1 MIVVSDSTPLMHFAK
16 VGKLY
21 VLRVLYRK
29 IAITETVRSEVVEE
43 GVLLGKRDALEVKK
57 EIGRWIEVR
66 EPSGSA
72 AKLAEKYG
80 IHIGEAKSILL
91 AKEMKALLL
100 INERDG
106 RDAAVKEGVKVK
118 GTIGV
123 ISEGVKKG
131 ALRKEGAIEILNTF
145 KEKPEEFWIEPKII
159 ERAIRKLR

>member
-21 VLRVLYRK
+21 VLRLLYRK
-29 IAITETVRSEVVEE
+29 IAITETVYSEVVKE

-57 EIGRWIEVR
+57 AGKWIEVR

-72 AKLAEKYG
+72 AKLAEKYR

-123 ISEGVKKG
+123 ISEGVKKR

-145 KEKPEEFWIEPKII
+145 KEKPEEFWIEPEII
-159 ERAIRKLR
+159 EKAIRKLR